1 MPEVLMMTR
10 RQCRDRMKII
20 LNQPQ
25 TFSEQGMKANQEDC
39 VSPARSEMSASTRC
53 FVLCDGMGGH
63 EHGEVAAE
71 IVSKSLYGFLT
82 DEDNAP
88 DLITE
93 SRFKNALAKTNK
105 ELDRMAVGEGK
116 RPGTTMTCLYFGE
129 NGVLAAHIGD
139 SRIYQIRPGIGIVFR
154 TRDHSLVNE
163 LIRAGELTEEQ
174 AACHPRK
181 NVITRA
187 MQPGLAAQSKADV
200 KLIEDVEPGDYFF
213 MCSDGILEQITDK
226 RLVEIVGA
234 KGDSKS
240 KIQAIF
246 DECFGKT
253 RDNYTCILI
262 PVEKVEGRD
271 DAQSA
276 VTIPLS
282 SSETSVGEKSPGKK
296 RFIQAVIAIS
306 ALLIVSLL
314 VYYFVGY
321 SDAPDELPLPVEE
334 TPDAVSTL
342 EDVIEVA
349 PDSADSDSNQVDS
362 DSIPLKST
370 IGEQPV
376 KKGMRND

>member
-1 MPEVLMMTR
+1 MIR

-39 VSPARSEMSASTRC
+39 VAPARSEMSASTRC

-93 SRFKNALAKTNK
+93 GRFKNALAKTNK

-174 AACHPRK
+174 AARHPRK

-187 MQPGLAAQSKADV
+187 MQPGLGAQSKADV

>member
-10 RQCRDRMKII
+10 RQCRDKMKII

-39 VSPARSEMSASTRC
+39 VAPARSEMSASTRC

-93 SRFKNALAKTNK
+93 GRFKNALAKTNK

-187 MQPGLAAQSKADV
+187 MQPGLGAQSKADV

-234 KGDSKS
+234 KGDTKS

-282 SSETSVGEKSPGKK
+282 SSETSVGDKSPGKK

-306 ALLIVSLL
+306 ALLLVSLL

-334 TPDAVSTL
+334 SPDTVSTL

-349 PDSADSDSNQVDS
+349 PDSADSDSNKVDS

-370 IGEQPV
+370 IGGQPV

>member
-1 MPEVLMMTR
+1 
-10 RQCRDRMKII
+10 MKII

-39 VSPARSEMSASTRC
+39 VAPARSEMSASTRC

-93 SRFKNALAKTNK
+93 GRFKNALAKTNK

-174 AACHPRK
+174 AARHPRK

-187 MQPGLAAQSKADV
+187 MQPGLGAQSKADV
-200 KLIEDVEPGDYFF
+200 KFIEDVEPGDYFF

-240 KIQAIF
+240 KIQTIF

-262 PVEKVEGRD
+262 PVEKVEGQD

-282 SSETSVGEKSPGKK
+282 SSETSVGEKSSGKK

-349 PDSADSDSNQVDS
+349 PDSADSDSNKVDS

-376 KKGMRND
+376 KKAMRND